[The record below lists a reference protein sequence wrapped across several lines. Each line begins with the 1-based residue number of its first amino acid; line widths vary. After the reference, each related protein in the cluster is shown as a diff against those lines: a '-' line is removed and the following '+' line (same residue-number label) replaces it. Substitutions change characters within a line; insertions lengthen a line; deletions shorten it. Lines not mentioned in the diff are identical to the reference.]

1 MAEPVSISIGV
12 IFQHT
17 VVAIFGGIAH
27 AINKH
32 RNGMSKTFMDF
43 LLLTIMSSFFGVIFG
58 FIAIHFFPMSE
69 YLTLSIAG
77 TGGWLGIEA
86 TGILIEFVKKMFGIR
101 DR

>member
-1 MAEPVSISIGV
+1 MAEPVSISASI
-12 IFQHT
+12 ILQHT
-17 VVAIFGGIAH
+17 LVAIFGGIAH

-43 LLLTIMSSFFGVIFG
+43 FLLTILSSFFGVMFG
-58 FIAIHFFPMSE
+58 FIAIHFFPSSE

-86 TGILIEFVKKMFGIR
+86 TGILIDFVKKMFGLR
-101 DR
+101 DK